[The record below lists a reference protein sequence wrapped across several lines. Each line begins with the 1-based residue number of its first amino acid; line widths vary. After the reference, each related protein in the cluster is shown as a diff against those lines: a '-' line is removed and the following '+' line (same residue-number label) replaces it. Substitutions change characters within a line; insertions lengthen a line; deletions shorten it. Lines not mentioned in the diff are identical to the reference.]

1 MTRFLFP
8 VAGVAAALIV
18 AFWTLTG
25 EAGPVPAPPT
35 PAGEVLDLRG
45 SAEALRDESPRDLAP
60 EDAVFVGDLVA
71 TAAKSMIEMRLG
83 ADSTLR
89 LGEST
94 RLRIEAF
101 MIEEGGEIF
110 LDSGALFVD
119 KDPDSKDRPIAVQ
132 SAFGQIAV
140 RGTRF
145 FVGPTN
151 GVFSVF
157 LERGALDVTAAGVTV
172 SLKAGEG
179 TEIAAPGS
187 PPAPATPWGAAR
199 IAAAM
204 ALVE

>member
-8 VAGVAAALIV
+8 VAGVAAALLV
-18 AFWTLTG
+18 GFWALTG
-25 EAGPVPAPPT
+25 QAEPT
-35 PAGEVLDLRG
+35 AAGEVLDLRG

-71 TAAKSMIEMRLG
+71 TAEKSMIEMRLG
-83 ADSTLR
+83 TDSTLR
-89 LGEST
+89 LGAST
-94 RLRIEAF
+94 RLRIENF

-119 KDPDSKDRPIAVQ
+119 KDPDSKARPITVD

-151 GVFSVF
+151 GTFSVF

-187 PPAPATPWGAAR
+187 APGPARPWGPER